1 MATIHFGDNTTKKV
15 TEEQGRA
22 VEAVL
27 LGIEKPHNA
36 TQAEFCM
43 NVSNVSFD
51 KPKDATEPVN
61 ASGKGYASFVAVGAE
76 LKRRAKLE
84 A

>member
-36 TQAEFCM
+36 T
-43 NVSNVSFD
+43 
-51 KPKDATEPVN
+51 
-61 ASGKGYASFVAVGAE
+61 
-76 LKRRAKLE
+76 
-84 A
+84 

>member
-43 NVSNVSFD
+43 NVSNVTFGD
-51 KPKDATEPVN
+51 DERLETPVN

-76 LKRRAKLE
+76 LKRKANLSE
-84 A
+84 

>member
-15 TEEQGRA
+15 TEEQA
-22 VEAVL
+22 EAIEAIL
-27 LGIEKPHNA
+27 LGNEKPSSSA
-36 TQAEFCM
+36 QAEFCM

-61 ASGKGYASFVAVGAE
+61 TLGKGYASFVAIGAE
-76 LKRRAKLE
+76 LKRKANLSE
-84 A
+84 

>member
-1 MATIHFGDNTTKKV
+1 MATIHLADGSTKTV

-61 ASGKGYASFVAVGAE
+61 ASGKGYASFVAIGAE
-76 LKRRAKLE
+76 LKRKANLSE
-84 A
+84 